1 MARGRFLEKDISLNE
16 KVDKLSDDTAR
27 LLYTWLIPHL
37 DYEGKM
43 YADPIV
49 FRSIVVPRRNISLK
63 KIEKYLKEFEKSG
76 LIFRYFVEN
85 NCYLI
90 CKNFEK
96 HQPGLRKDRES
107 ESQIP
112 PVPADFK
119 AKTCSSTPDLIRNNS
134 GVTPAQVKVKVK
146 DKVKVKVKGSKVVVV
161 NDEHVI
167 PSVNTGVTP
176 TTTTTDTTDY
186 KTTNNRNNQPEST
199 QITEKP
205 PETPTNFDEF
215 IENTK
220 PEYPDLDLDEER
232 QRFETYNRENRKN
245 ITDPQGMFLRWLAR
259 AREFATENV
268 SSRAYPAYQTYQA
281 DDPAKYLTGKY
292 QQFVMR

>member
-43 YADPIV
+43 YADPQI

-63 KIEKYLKEFEKSG
+63 KIEKYLSEFEKCG
-76 LIFRYFVEN
+76 LIFRYFVEK
-85 NCYLI
+85 NCYLV

-112 PVPADFK
+112 PIPADIK
-119 AKTCSSTPDLIRNNS
+119 AKSAPSTPDLIRNNS

-146 DKVKVKVKGSKVVVV
+146 DKDKVKVKVKGSKVVVV
-161 NDEHVI
+161 NDKHVQ
-167 PSVNTGVTP
+167 PSVNSGVTP
-176 TTTTTDTTDY
+176 TTTTTDTTENKIKINQNY
-186 KTTNNRNNQPEST
+186 QPET
-199 QITEKP
+199 TEITGKP
-205 PETPTNFDEF
+205 NNFDQF
-215 IENTK
+215 IEKLK

-232 QRFETYNRENRKN
+232 KRFENYNRQNGKTT
-245 ITDPQGMFLRWLAR
+245 IDPQGMFLRWLAK
-259 AREFATENV
+259 AREFANGNV
-268 SSRAYPAYQTYQA
+268 PSRAYPAYDP
-281 DDPAKYLTGKY
+281 DDPARFLTGPY